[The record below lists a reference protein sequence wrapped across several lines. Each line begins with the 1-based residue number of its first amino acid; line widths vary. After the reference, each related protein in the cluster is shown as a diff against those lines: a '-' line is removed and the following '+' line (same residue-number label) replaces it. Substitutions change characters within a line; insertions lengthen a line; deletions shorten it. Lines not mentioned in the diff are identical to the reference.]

1 MIAYLLYYIVALL
14 IFKGRNRKSLYI
26 SADSMY
32 TTSNRKITYVRKE
45 FVMTEMT
52 RPVRRRK
59 RKKQRSSPG
68 VYRLLIILI
77 ILFGV
82 LFLGNRVYELWQ
94 IHKDMEQTLQQ
105 KEKLLTENQT
115 LEARKETLN
124 QPEEV
129 AKLARERFGLAM
141 PGEIPYK
148 RK

>member
-1 MIAYLLYYIVALL
+1 
-14 IFKGRNRKSLYI
+14 
-26 SADSMY
+26 
-32 TTSNRKITYVRKE
+32 
-45 FVMTEMT
+45 MTEMT